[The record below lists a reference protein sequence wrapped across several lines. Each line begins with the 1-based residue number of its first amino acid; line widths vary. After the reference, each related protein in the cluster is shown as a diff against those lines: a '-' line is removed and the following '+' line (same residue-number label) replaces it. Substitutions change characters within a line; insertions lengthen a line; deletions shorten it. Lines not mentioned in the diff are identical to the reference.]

1 MVTALEQ
8 RLFRGGGWG
17 QMDEYL
23 GSKHSTSADDVEGPK
38 CQTSELLGAAMA
50 SPLSPAPLTTSDPLL
65 VAPNHPNPPAQI
77 QGGGWGGSGGGGGN
91 QGGDK

>member
-1 MVTALEQ
+1 
-8 RLFRGGGWG
+8 
-17 QMDEYL
+17 MDEYL

-65 VAPNHPNPPAQI
+65 VAPTLPAPPALI
-77 QGGGWGGSGGGGGN
+77 QGVLWVGSLKGSQRGR
-91 QGGDK
+91 QGSCLLRSL